1 MNKNLL
7 LTLTAALSLSA
18 SAFAASPDSYQVT
31 GPIVEVTD
39 AKIVVMK
46 GKEKFEIARGADT
59 KVTGELKVGVKVT
72 IEYSM
77 TAKTIEAKE
86 DKAKDAKGA
95 AKDAGK
101 KATDAATKTGD
112 AVKDAAKPVA
122 APK

>member
-7 LTLTAALSLSA
+7 LTLTAALSFSA
-18 SAFAASPDSYQVT
+18 AAFAAPDSYQVT
-31 GPIVEVTD
+31 GPITELTD

-46 GKEKFEIARGADT
+46 GKEKVEIARGADT
-59 KVTGELKVGVKVT
+59 KVTGELKVGTKVT

-101 KATDAATKTGD
+101 KAADAATKAGD

>member
-18 SAFAASPDSYQVT
+18 AAFAASPDSYQVT

-46 GKEKFEIARGADT
+46 GKEKFEIARGTDT
-59 KVTGELKVGVKVT
+59 KVTGELKVGTKVT

-86 DKAKDAKGA
+86 DKAKGAKDA
-95 AKDAGK
+95 AKDAGT
-101 KATDAATKTGD
+101 KAAD
-112 AVKDAAKPVA
+112 AVKDAAKPVT

>member
-18 SAFAASPDSYQVT
+18 AAFAAGPDSYQVT

-59 KVTGELKVGVKVT
+59 KVTGDLKVGTKVT

-86 DKAKDAKGA
+86 DKAKGAKDAVKKPAEA
-95 AKDAGK
+95 AKDAGA
-101 KATDAATKTGD
+101 KAAD
-112 AVKDAAKPVA
+112 AVKDAAKPVT

>member
-7 LTLTAALSLSA
+7 LILTAALTLSA
-18 SAFAASPDSYQVT
+18 AAFAASPDSYQVT

-39 AKIVVMK
+39 TKIVVMK

-59 KVTGELKVGVKVT
+59 KVTGELKVGTKVT

-86 DKAKDAKGA
+86 EKAKGAKDAP
-95 AKDAGK
+95 KDSGK
-101 KATDAATKTGD
+101 KTTE
-112 AVKDAAKPVA
+112 AVKDAAKPVP

>member
-1 MNKNLL
+1 MNKSILA
-7 LTLTAALSLSA
+7 LTAALTLIAFSLHA
-18 SAFAASPDSYQVT
+18 EAPNKYQVT
-31 GPIVEVTD
+31 GPIVELTD
-39 AKIVVMK
+39 TKIVVTK

-59 KVTGELKVGVKVT
+59 KVTGELKVGTKVT

-86 DKAKDAKGA
+86 EKAKGAKDA

-101 KATDAATKTGD
+101 KATDAATKAGD

>member
-1 MNKNLL
+1 MNKTFL

-18 SAFAASPDSYQVT
+18 AAFAASPDSYQVT

-46 GKEKFEIARGADT
+46 GKERFEVARTADT
-59 KVTGELKVGVKVT
+59 KVTGELKVGTKVT
-72 IEYSM
+72 IEYAM

-86 DKAKDAKGA
+86 DKAKGAKDA

-101 KATDAATKTGD
+101 KAAD
-112 AVKDAAKPVA
+112 AVKDTATKAVDAAKPVV

>member
-1 MNKNLL
+1 MNKTFL

-18 SAFAASPDSYQVT
+18 AAFAASPDSYQVT

-39 AKIVVMK
+39 AKIVVLK

-59 KVTGELKVGVKVT
+59 KVTGELKVGTKVT
-72 IEYSM
+72 IEYAM

-86 DKAKDAKGA
+86 DKGAKDAV
-95 AKDAGK
+95 KDAGK
-101 KATDAATKTGD
+101 KVTGAAKDTATK
-112 AVKDAAKPVA
+112 AVDAAKPVV

>member
-72 IEYSM
+72 IEYLM

>member
-7 LTLTAALSLSA
+7 LTLTAALSLSTA
-18 SAFAASPDSYQVT
+18 AVAASPDSYQVT

-39 AKIVVMK
+39 TKIVVMK

-59 KVTGELKVGVKVT
+59 KVTGELKVGTKVT

-86 DKAKDAKGA
+86 DKAKGAKDA
-95 AKDAGK
+95 AKDAGT
-101 KATDAATKTGD
+101 KAAD
-112 AVKDAAKPVA
+112 AVKDAAKPVP

>member
-1 MNKNLL
+1 MNKSFL

-18 SAFAASPDSYQVT
+18 AAFAASPDSYQVT

-39 AKIVVMK
+39 AKIVVLK

-59 KVTGELKVGVKVT
+59 KVTGELKVGTKVT
-72 IEYSM
+72 IEYAM

-86 DKAKDAKGA
+86 DKAKGAKDAVKDAGKKVTGA
-95 AKDAGK
+95 AKDA
-101 KATDAATKTGD
+101 ATK
-112 AVKDAAKPVA
+112 AVDAAKPVV

>member
-7 LTLTAALSLSA
+7 LTLTAAFSISA
-18 SAFAASPDSYQVT
+18 AAFAAGPDSYQVT

-72 IEYSM
+72 IEYAM

-86 DKAKDAKGA
+86 DKAKGAKDA

>member
-1 MNKNLL
+1 MNKTFL

-18 SAFAASPDSYQVT
+18 AAFAASPDSYQVT

-39 AKIVVMK
+39 AKIVVLK

-59 KVTGELKVGVKVT
+59 KVTGELKVGTKVT
-72 IEYSM
+72 IEYAM

-86 DKAKDAKGA
+86 DKAKGAKDAVKDAGKKVTGA
-95 AKDAGK
+95 AKDAGT
-101 KATDAATKTGD
+101 KAVDATK
-112 AVKDAAKPVA
+112 AVT